1 MITFVVPGKPQGKGR
16 ARAFVR
22 AGHVGHYTPEKTR
35 SYEGLIRAL
44 ALQEMQGKKPTER
57 PVRAE
62 IYVAFGVPDSWPAWK
77 RMAAISGEI
86 SATVKPDADNVVKAV
101 KDALNGICWID
112 DSQVI
117 SLAVHKHFSSDPGVT
132 VVINELR
139 SKPSKIKSKGDLV
152 APITGGSWDETR
164 ADMIGLNGND
174 GLHYSE
180 VSE

>member
-44 ALQEMQGKKPTER
+44 ALQEMQGKNPTEK

-86 SATVKPDADNVVKAV
+86 SATVKPDADNVAKAV

-112 DSQVI
+112 DCQVV
-117 SLAVHKHFSSDPGVT
+117 SLSVHKYYSKYPQFT
-132 VVINELR
+132 VVITEMH
-139 SKPSKIKSKGDLV
+139 SMPAKTKSEKKFKG
-152 APITGGSWDETR
+152 GK
-164 ADMIGLNGND
+164 
-174 GLHYSE
+174 SE
-180 VSE
+180 